1 MGERILI
8 LGAGIAGLC
17 AAMAL
22 AREGRDVV
30 VLDRDPAPPDL
41 SPDAAFEHWQ
51 RRGVTQI
58 RHSHVFLGRLSALL
72 RQREPKLW
80 QALLDAGARE
90 STFGEA
96 LPLALRAQYEY
107 QPGDEDLSFLFS
119 RRSTLELIMRRRAAS
134 LPNVTFVSEAFVDGA
149 LFAAEDSPHPPG
161 FAGVLPPQAGEVTA
175 PDISSPVAKRTG
187 EEPREAGGRAK
198 TPAIVGV
205 RGKIGE
211 APTEWRADAVIDAM
225 GRNSPFIE
233 WLASAGIEIP
243 EDASPAGILYFTR
256 HYRLHDGAEEPPRS
270 LNPGA
275 GDLGYIKYGVFIAD
289 NRHHSVTLA
298 CPEIESEMRVALPGA
313 DVFDAVCAQLPGVA
327 PWTDPA
333 RAAPASK
340 VFAMGALKNA
350 WRSFVEDGAP
360 RVMNYYPIGDAALR
374 TNPLYGRGCST
385 GAIQAFLLGAIFDE
399 TPDPATRMLLLDARV
414 RAELRGFF
422 DAMVKQDEAA
432 IRRAERERNP
442 DGKTPRWRA
451 RLVKSFID
459 DGIGPASRGDLV
471 VLRALMRPFHMHET
485 PDAWT
490 KRPEV
495 LARILVA
502 WIKARPLKIYPPK
515 LGPERAEMLA
525 SFGIS

>member
-1 MGERILI
+1 MSERILI
-8 LGAGIAGLC
+8 LGAGISGLC

-51 RRGVTQI
+51 RRGVTQL

-72 RQREPKLW
+72 RKREPKLW

-90 STFGEA
+90 STFGEG
-96 LPLALRAQYEY
+96 LPLALREQYDD
-107 QPGDEDLSFLFS
+107 QPGDEDLTFLFS
-119 RRSTLELIMRRRAAS
+119 RRSTLELIMRRYAAS
-134 LPNVTFVSEAFVDGA
+134 LPNVTFVTEAFVD
-149 LFAAEDSPHPPG
+149 AAIIE
-161 FAGVLPPQAGEVTA
+161 Q
-175 PDISSPVAKRTG
+175 RTV
-187 EEPREAGGRAK
+187 K
-198 TPAIVGV
+198 GV
-205 RGKIGE
+205 RGKHGE
-211 APTEWRADAVIDAM
+211 TATEWRADAVVDAM
-225 GRNSPFIE
+225 GRNSSFIE
-233 WLASAGIEIP
+233 WLAAVGIEIP
-243 EDASPAGILYFTR
+243 EEASPAGILYFTR

-275 GDLGYIKYGVFIAD
+275 GDLGYLKYGVFIAD

-313 DVFDAVCAQLPGVA
+313 AVFDAVCAQLPGVA

-350 WRSFVEDGAP
+350 WRSFLADGAP
-360 RVMNYYPIGDAALR
+360 RVLNYYPIGDAAIR

-385 GAIQAFLLGAIFDE
+385 GAIQAFLLGEIFDE
-399 TPDPATRMLLLDARV
+399 TPDAAARMVQLDARV

-422 DAMVKQDEAA
+422 DAMVKQDETA

-442 DGKTPRWRA
+442 DGRTPRWRA
-451 RLVKSFID
+451 RLTKSFID

-471 VLRALMRPFHMHET
+471 VMRALMRPFHMHET

-490 KRPEV
+490 RRPEV

-502 WIKARPLKIYPPK
+502 WMTTKSLKIYPPK

-525 SFGIS
+525 SLGIPETARAA